1 MSEAGSMS
9 VPTTAD
15 ETRRLAAKIVSAH
28 VANNNVAVSDLP
40 GLITQVY
47 SALDKL
53 GRPTE
58 PMITRP
64 EPAVPIRKSV
74 TPDHVICLEDGRK
87 LKMLKRHLATAYNM
101 TPDQY
106 RERWGLA
113 SDYPMVAPNYA
124 QQRSALAK
132 KIGLG
137 TGRGRVAAEP
147 VAPPPKATRAP
158 RARKTAGG
166 KA

>member
-1 MSEAGSMS
+1 MSDSTFDT
-9 VPTTAD
+9 VPVSAD
-15 ETRRLAAKIVSAH
+15 QTRELTAKIVAAH
-28 VANNNVAVSDLP
+28 VANNNVAVADLA
-40 GLITQVY
+40 GLIAQVY
-47 SALDKL
+47 SALHSL
-53 GRPTE
+53 GKPSE
-58 PMITRP
+58 PAISRP

-74 TPDHVICLEDGRK
+74 TPDFIICLEDGKK
-87 LKMLKRHLATAYNM
+87 LKMLKRHLSAAYNM

-113 SDYPMVAPNYA
+113 SDYPTVAPNYA
-124 QQRSALAK
+124 QQRSTLAK

-147 VAPPPKATRAP
+147 IAPPPKPTRAP